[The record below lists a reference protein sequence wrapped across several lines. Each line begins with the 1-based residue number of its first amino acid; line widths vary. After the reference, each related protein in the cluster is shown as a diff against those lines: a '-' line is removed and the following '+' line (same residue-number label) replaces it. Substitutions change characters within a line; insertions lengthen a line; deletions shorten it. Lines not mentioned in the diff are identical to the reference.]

1 MNMHLKVLLPFEV
14 FTEKSDVVRIV
25 AETIEGSFGIL
36 PQRLDCVAVLEP
48 GILTFETASEGEIFI
63 AVDEGVLVKAGTE
76 VLVSVRRAIAGDDL
90 SQLHA
95 AVEEEFLTLNEQAI
109 EMRTTMAKLESNFLH
124 RFSDFRHE

>member
-48 GILTFETASEGEIFI
+48 GILTFETAIEGEMFI

-76 VLVSVRRAIAGDDL
+76 VLVSLRRAIAGDDL

-95 AVEEEFLTLNEQAI
+95 AVEEEFLTLNEQAL

>member
-25 AETIEGSFGIL
+25 AETIEGSIGIL
-36 PQRLDCVAVLEP
+36 PKRLDCMAVLEP
-48 GILTFETASEGEIFI
+48 GILTFETASEGEMFI

-95 AVEEEFLTLNEQAI
+95 AVEEEFLTLNEQAL